1 MAPTDWLRIRFVLR
15 KLILLNLGAKDLNL
29 GLIVMVAVIDMRTG
43 AGSFADI
50 WVVLE
55 VGLFADYIVDK
66 VSVTEVTDELTFKE
80 WGLNTTHL
88 QMPIL

>member
-1 MAPTDWLRIRFVLR
+1 MLR

-43 AGSFADI
+43 AGSFVDI

-55 VGLFADYIVDK
+55 VGLFAEYIVDK
-66 VSVTEVTDELTFKE
+66 VSVTEVADELTFKE

-88 QMPIL
+88 